1 MHLISMKQ
9 WFINCIYIPITML
22 VFMRFDILSNTP
34 FNTGILIIILY
45 ILKQLRTLSIF
56 VLNINIE

>member
-22 VFMRFDILSNTP
+22 VRFMRFDILSNTP

-45 ILKQLRTLSIF
+45 ILKQLRDAIDF
-56 VLNINIE
+56 CAEH

>member
-1 MHLISMKQ
+1 MKQ

-22 VFMRFDILSNTP
+22 VRFMRFDILSNTP